1 MAKKKSYLE
10 HLSRVPMFSACSKR
24 ELELL
29 ARRAEELHFDE
40 GAVLVKEGD
49 KGREFFVIGEGKT
62 RVSRAGKD
70 VAVLGPGDF
79 FGELSL
85 LDRAPRN
92 ATVTAQTP
100 LDVFVLD
107 ERSFAGLIGEIPTLS
122 QKLLVGMAR
131 RLHALDGRA

>member
-10 HLSRVPMFSACSKR
+10 HLARVPMFSACSKR

-29 ARRAEELHFDE
+29 ARRAEDLHVDE

-49 KGREFFVIGEGKT
+49 SGREFFVIGEGKA

-70 VAVLGPGDF
+70 LAVLGAGDF

-107 ERSFAGLIGEIPTLS
+107 ERSFAGLLGEIPTLS

-131 RLHALDGRA
+131 RLHDLDGRA